1 MSLPLHLRSYVEKTK
16 DEANRDFFNVPPY
29 EALAASGE
37 TQPNV
42 VKQYAKA
49 GDHQRDQLPVGMQPM
64 EINAVLSVDGKDEV
78 YVSSFVRSALACPM
92 VSTGQHG
99 AIVECRG
106 RYRISTRRVESVGS
120 TAILTRALSIKRSTV
135 ITFGMSSVKSS
146 TRTR

>member
-78 YVSSFVRSALACPM
+78 YVSFFLSFGWLWRVRWFLPVGTVQSWNAEGDIVSAPDESSL
-92 VSTGQHG
+92 S
-99 AIVECRG
+99 G
-106 RYRISTRRVESVGS
+106 RP
-120 TAILTRALSIKRSTV
+120 L
-135 ITFGMSSVKSS
+135 F
-146 TRTR
+146 